1 MIQKEQGGFGDQ
13 ATIALNAGAN
23 ANETVGIEG
32 FYEVKCHDKDG
43 NLKWEESFPNLVNAV
58 GKELMLNTLL
68 RTSGTYTTVGP
79 FLGLIGG
86 ASPTFG
92 TGSDTMT
99 SHAGW
104 TEFTAYTVGGSAV
117 RGTAVFAAA
126 SSSGSTPSNVT
137 TSAATS
143 VTYTI
148 TGVGGTISGCF
159 LVTGSGAVSTQSNT
173 SGVLY
178 SAGAFTTAKITTA
191 GDTVAVTYSTTAT
204 S

>member
-1 MIQKEQGGFGDQ
+1 MHKETGSCGDSAVALLQ
-13 ATIALNAGAN
+13 ANTGT
-23 ANETVGIEG
+23 NETVGIEG
-32 FYEVKCHDKDG
+32 YYTVECRDAAG

-104 TEFTAYTVGGSAV
+104 TEFIAYTVGGSAV
-117 RGTAVFAAA
+117 RGTAVFGAAT
-126 SSSGSTPSNVT
+126 STGSTPSNVS
-137 TSAATS
+137 TSAATAI
-143 VTYTI
+143 TYTI
-148 TGVGGTISGCF
+148 TGGGGTVSGCF
-159 LVTGSGAVSTQSNT
+159 LVTGSGAVSTQNST
-173 SGVLY
+173 AGTLY
-178 SAGAFTTAKITTA
+178 SAGAFATAKITTA
-191 GDTVAVTYSTTAT
+191 GDTVSVTYSTTAT